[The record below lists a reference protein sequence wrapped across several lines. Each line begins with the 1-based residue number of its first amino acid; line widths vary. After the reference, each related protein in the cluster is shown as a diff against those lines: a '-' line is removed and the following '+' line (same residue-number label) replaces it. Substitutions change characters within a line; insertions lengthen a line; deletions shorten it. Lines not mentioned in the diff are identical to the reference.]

1 MGVVLLTSS
10 LFVVI
15 MMIVSRLQGEWSEFG
30 RIMLF
35 VGTWVL
41 PYPVLLVVGYELS
54 TGMGYDEDILLLL
67 VLFFA
72 LCCAV
77 TLLTSI
83 CIVVFR
89 RGHALPYRLSLLTMI
104 LVPLVSGV
112 AGILTGQYLASY
124 PEVLRPLRAS
134 LFMEERGRSATILL
148 PPLASRVEAN
158 SRDGHLI
165 LGSSLAIRD
174 ARKVG

>member
-89 RGHALPYRLSLLTMI
+89 RVM
-104 LVPLVSGV
+104 
-112 AGILTGQYLASY
+112 
-124 PEVLRPLRAS
+124 
-134 LFMEERGRSATILL
+134 
-148 PPLASRVEAN
+148 
-158 SRDGHLI
+158 
-165 LGSSLAIRD
+165 SLALRGPGTFATRLQIMRMIPKYSPGLSGLFKI
-174 ARKVG
+174 AVSKIIQFFSINKIIIELGFREMNF